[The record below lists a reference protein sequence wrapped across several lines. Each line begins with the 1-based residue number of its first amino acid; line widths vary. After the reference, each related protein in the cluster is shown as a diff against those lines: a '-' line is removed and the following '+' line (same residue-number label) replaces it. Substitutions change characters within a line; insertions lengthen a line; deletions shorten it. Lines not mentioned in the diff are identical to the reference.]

1 MTVKKTIKTVL
12 KIAVAL
18 IIIIFLGHSVLSNWE
33 MVRGYDWS
41 FNPVLMALS
50 CLLFTAAFG
59 FLPWVWRT
67 LLHYMGYELGYG
79 EARDIFYIGNLGRYI
94 PGKVWSIAGMAYM
107 AEKAGIPAT
116 IAGTSAV
123 FAQVYS
129 LLSSLG
135 FFILF
140 FIFRGTYS
148 INANVFWFLPFFLA
162 AAVIF
167 IFPSNLERAL
177 NIVLRKIGKEPVSLG
192 ITTVSALK
200 IVALYFVSGLLFG
213 CAFWIFVSSFV
224 GFGEVNPVFTASAYI
239 IAYWAGFLAF
249 FVPGGI
255 GVREGI
261 LGLLFMNIIPA
272 GVLIII
278 AALSRLLVTII
289 ELLYVVIAAFRKGF
303 LKKNFN
309 TNIK

>member
-1 MTVKKTIKTVL
+1 MTYLKNTVKTLL
-12 KIAVAL
+12 KLAVAA

-33 MVRGYDWS
+33 MIRGYDWS
-41 FNPVLMALS
+41 FNPVLMILS
-50 CLLFTAAFG
+50 CLIFAAAFG
-59 FLPWVWRT
+59 FLPWVWHMV
-67 LLHYMGYELGYG
+67 LHYMGHELSYSD
-79 EARDIFYIGNLGRYI
+79 ARDIFYIGNLGRYI

-107 AEKAGIPAT
+107 AEKSGIPAT

-123 FAQVYS
+123 FSQVYS
-129 LLSSLG
+129 MLSSFG
-135 FFILF
+135 FFLLF

-148 INANVFWFLPFFLA
+148 INAKVFWFLPVFFA

-167 IFPSNLERAL
+167 IFPSNMERVL
-177 NIVLRKIGKEPVSLG
+177 NIVLKRIGKETVTLR

-213 CAFWIFVSSFV
+213 CAFWIFVSSFI
-224 GFGEVNPVFTASAYI
+224 GLGEVNPVFAASAYI
-239 IAYWAGFLAF
+239 IAYWVGFLAF

-289 ELLYVVIAAFRKGF
+289 EILFVLVAAFRKGF
-303 LKKNFN
+303 FINKKF
-309 TNIK
+309 